1 VHEIADGA
9 TKPAH
14 ETTAARA
21 DREPTPSTR
30 AVAPVPG
37 SKKRD
42 AQQTVSTDAAYKKVL
57 RTRDERLPDDP
68 KTAELKEPDERVR

>member
-1 VHEIADGA
+1 VREVVDSA

-14 ETTAARA
+14 KTTAARD

-30 AVAPVPG
+30 AQAPVPG

-57 RTRDERLPDDP
+57 RTRDERRPDDP
-68 KTAELKEPDERVR
+68 KTAKLKESDERVR